1 MNISFDSIASYID
14 DVGIGQHGYCF
25 LMEQEGNIIYHPQQQ
40 LIFSGLKEMR
50 EDDMRE
56 LAKSMD
62 GSVVKEDIIYNTRTL
77 KDYGWIIVGV
87 CYIDEMIT
95 SKVEKMKRTSYV
107 LIYLVLLTA
116 VVMGFFFTRIF
127 SKPVNRLIEAM
138 RKFEGNAETFNF
150 ESVGTTKEIAELSDS
165 FLHIW

>member
-77 KDYGWIIVGV
+77 KDYGWKIVG
-87 CYIDEMIT
+87 
-95 SKVEKMKRTSYV
+95 
-107 LIYLVLLTA
+107 
-116 VVMGFFFTRIF
+116 GF
-127 SKPVNRLIEAM
+127 LY
-138 RKFEGNAETFNF
+138 
-150 ESVGTTKEIAELSDS
+150 
-165 FLHIW
+165 